1 MDGLPWAGPALG
13 ITAAL
18 GPTNTGKTHR
28 AIERML
34 EHRSGMIGLPL
45 RLLAREVYDRVTS
58 RIGEARVALVT
69 GEEKRV
75 PPRPDYWVCTVES
88 MPVEREVD
96 FVAVDE
102 IQLAASHQRGHVFT
116 DRLLHARGVR
126 ETWFM
131 GADTIRPIVE
141 QLVPTAQIHRHPRLS
156 QLRGAGS
163 LSLGAL
169 PPRTAIVAFSAN
181 EVYEIAERLRQRRG
195 GAAVVLGALSPRTR
209 NAQVAL
215 YQAGEVDYLVATDA
229 IGMGLNMD
237 VDTIAFASLRKYDGH
252 ERRELEPAELA
263 QIAGRAGRAERDGQF
278 CTLAPLPG
286 LPARLVDA
294 IETHRFDP
302 LTRAVWRTTPSE
314 LDFCSV
320 DSLLGSLRQKPPRKL
335 LELVRKAED
344 YDALVQL
351 AAREEI
357 RALARGREAVELLW
371 QVCQIPDFRKL
382 LLDGHVDLLADIY
395 RQLVSAR
402 GRLDPEWMA
411 RRIDRLDDIDG
422 DIHMLMTRIA
432 FVRTWT
438 YVSNHRD
445 WIVDAEHWQERT
457 RRIEDRL
464 SDALHERLVAR
475 FVERE
480 TGRAQTQT
488 RGPRSKSAPPARA
501 ERRPRIDR
509 EAVAA
514 GPFAKLLEV
523 EAPEVVSTGPRNDDE
538 WVQELVDAPYE
549 RFRIDDAGRILDG
562 DVLLGQ
568 LVRGVDLLRPEV
580 ALRLDDGTGTDSLGA
595 GARSRLQ
602 RRLVAWAR
610 DLVGQLLAPLRQPA
624 VAQLSSDARGLV
636 YQLEQ
641 GLGTIHRSSAEAQL
655 RRLVRRD
662 RALLHSFG
670 VEIGARLIWLPKLLR
685 GPAPR
690 MRAIL
695 IDAAL
700 PRGVHIEI
708 PRSGAVA
715 LVPNPEIDP
724 GAYTALGYP
733 VFGTRALRADIVERL
748 YTELARLRDAAGPEF
763 ELPAQLAALAGVR
776 RDELPELVSALGQS
790 RR

>member
-1 MDGLPWAGPALG
+1 
-13 ITAAL
+13 
-18 GPTNTGKTHR
+18 
-28 AIERML
+28 
-34 EHRSGMIGLPL
+34 
-45 RLLAREVYDRVTS
+45 
-58 RIGEARVALVT
+58 
-69 GEEKRV
+69 
-75 PPRPDYWVCTVES
+75 
-88 MPVEREVD
+88 
-96 FVAVDE
+96 
-102 IQLAASHQRGHVFT
+102 
-116 DRLLHARGVR
+116 
-126 ETWFM
+126 
-131 GADTIRPIVE
+131 
-141 QLVPTAQIHRHPRLS
+141 
-156 QLRGAGS
+156 
-163 LSLGAL
+163 
-169 PPRTAIVAFSAN
+169 
-181 EVYEIAERLRQRRG
+181 
-195 GAAVVLGALSPRTR
+195 
-209 NAQVAL
+209 
-215 YQAGEVDYLVATDA
+215 
-229 IGMGLNMD
+229 
-237 VDTIAFASLRKYDGH
+237 
-252 ERRELEPAELA
+252 
-263 QIAGRAGRAERDGQF
+263 
-278 CTLAPLPG
+278 
-286 LPARLVDA
+286 
-294 IETHRFDP
+294 
-302 LTRAVWRTTPSE
+302 
-314 LDFCSV
+314 
-320 DSLLGSLRQKPPRKL
+320 
-335 LELVRKAED
+335 
-344 YDALVQL
+344 
-351 AAREEI
+351 
-357 RALARGREAVELLW
+357 
-371 QVCQIPDFRKL
+371 
-382 LLDGHVDLLADIY
+382 
-395 RQLVSAR
+395 
-402 GRLDPEWMA
+402 
-411 RRIDRLDDIDG
+411 
-422 DIHMLMTRIA
+422 
-432 FVRTWT
+432 
-438 YVSNHRD
+438 
-445 WIVDAEHWQERT
+445 
-457 RRIEDRL
+457 
-464 SDALHERLVAR
+464 
-475 FVERE
+475 
-480 TGRAQTQT
+480 
-488 RGPRSKSAPPARA
+488 
-501 ERRPRIDR
+501 
-509 EAVAA
+509 VAA

-523 EAPEVVSTGPRNDDE
+523 EAPEAVSTGPRNDDE

-708 PRSGAVA
+708 PRPGAVA